1 MSDRPTDSDG
11 ARLCDWCGD
20 PIPEPAKIGRPRDYC
35 RRSCRQR
42 AYEERKVV
50 ARIEEREKLARI
62 SALAQAASLSSRAE
76 KDPDPVSP
84 RDESGPPAP
93 AATPPPAL
101 PPRRGTRRRS
111 TMTAS
116 PMPLWTDPGE
126 PDGPATT
133 KPR

>member
-11 ARLCDWCGD
+11 VRLCDWCGG

-42 AYEERKVV
+42 AYEERKVQD
-50 ARIEEREKLARI
+50 RIEEREKLARI
-62 SALAQAASLSSRAE
+62 SALAEAAGLSSRAE
-76 KDPDPVSP
+76 KGSGLVSP

-93 AATPPPAL
+93 APVPPPL

-116 PMPLWTDPGE
+116 PMPLWRDEGETDE
-126 PDGPATT
+126 EGPRA
-133 KPR
+133 RA